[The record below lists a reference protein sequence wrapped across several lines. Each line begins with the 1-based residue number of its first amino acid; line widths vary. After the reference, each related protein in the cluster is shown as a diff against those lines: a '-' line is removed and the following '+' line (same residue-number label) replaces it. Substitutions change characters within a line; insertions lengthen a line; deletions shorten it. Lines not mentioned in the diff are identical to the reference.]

1 MDKEVSGLVK
11 EGVRDSKDLGSRSAR
26 LYSLWKSTR
35 ILSLRR
41 IYFEI
46 SIKNIFGE
54 GGAVEFRTLGADLVS
69 LDIIV

>member
-46 SIKNIFGE
+46 SIKNIFGS
-54 GGAVEFRTLGADLVS
+54 AD
-69 LDIIV
+69 